1 MNPRTRI
8 ARTPD
13 SLNLMALLP
22 LLAALVLLAGAA
34 LPARADDKANMENTK
49 IIGNRE
55 LPKVLYIVPW
65 KKPVPGELP
74 GRPLKSVLDETMEP
88 LDREVF
94 QRQVKYGA
102 QVAPPETKPAP
113 ETR

>member
-1 MNPRTRI
+1 MKPQ
-8 ARTPD
+8 ART
-13 SLNLMALLP
+13 
-22 LLAALVLLAGAA
+22 AALPHPLAVLLLAGVFVALAA
-34 LPARADDKANMENTK
+34 AVLPARADDKASMDQTK

-65 KKPVPGELP
+65 KKPIPGELP

-102 QVAPPETKPAP
+102 QLAPPEVKAAP
-113 ETR
+113 EQKK